1 LIWRYLAR
9 WRCRQLDRQLADPT
23 RTQERVLARALAE
36 IRGCRLANDLGLTG
50 REDVQAFRR
59 RAPITDYRFY
69 EPYIDEVIAGG
80 RSIMFRGAPAR
91 IAQTGGTTGKP
102 KQLPLNRALIR
113 SYRQFNLDMVFRYM
127 VESGE
132 DQILDDRIMAVAANP
147 AADHT
152 CTGAPIGFI
161 TGIMADIAP
170 GPVQRRYVP
179 SIDVI
184 RNPDM
189 AEKIRLTCHQCYE
202 ARGRVRAALGL
213 TPYLMTTWTHILDH
227 AEEREGRRSAIADLF
242 PELRVAFHG
251 GTTFDLYRQRMER
264 LSGPGIDH
272 RNVYS
277 AAEGPIAAQ
286 HSGDSPGLT
295 PTLSGIFLE
304 FIPEA
309 QADEKDPE
317 TRLLSEVEVGETYY
331 LVMTTQG
338 GLLRY
343 RIGDRVRFIESDPP
357 RFVVLGKTGDQIDLS
372 AEKIGVDLASAVLAE
387 AGETCGVCVLDFLV
401 CPAHGSLENKQPAHE
416 WIVEVETRPDLA
428 SFRREVEERLCR
440 HNPMYRELRERDFS
454 LGPPRFTF
462 VPSGTFQSYQE
473 SAFHFGQQKMMHMH
487 NDRELAEALLKHSP
501 SG

>member
-1 LIWRYLAR
+1 VIWRRLAR
-9 WRCRQLDRQLADPT
+9 WRCRQLDRHLADPA
-23 RTQERVLARALAE
+23 RTQARVLARALAE
-36 IRGCRLANDLGLTG
+36 IRGCRLATDLGLTG

-59 RAPITDYRFY
+59 RVPITDYRFY
-69 EPYIDEVIAGG
+69 EPYVDEVIAGG
-80 RSIMFRGAPAR
+80 RSIMFRGAPVR

-102 KQLPLNRALIR
+102 KRLPLNRALIR

-127 VESGE
+127 VESGR
-132 DQILDDRIMAVAANP
+132 DQILDDRILAVAANP

-152 CTGAPIGFI
+152 AAGAPIGFI

-170 GPVQRRYVP
+170 GLLQRRYVP

-189 AEKIRLTCHQCYE
+189 AEKIRLTCQQGYE
-202 ARGRVRAALGL
+202 ARKRVRVALGL
-213 TPYLMTTWTHILDH
+213 TPYLMTTWTNLLDH
-227 AEEREGRRSAIADLF
+227 AEEREGRRSGIADLF

-264 LSGPGIDH
+264 LTGPAIDH

-309 QADEKDPE
+309 QAEEKEPE
-317 TRLLSEVEVGETYY
+317 TRLLHEVDVGETYY

-343 RIGDRVRFIESDPP
+343 RIGDRVCFIDSDPS
-357 RFVVLGKTGDQIDLS
+357 RLVVLGKTGDQIDLS
-372 AEKIGVDLASAVLAE
+372 AEKLGVDLASAVLAE
-387 AGETCGVCVLDFLV
+387 AAEALGVWVLDFLV
-401 CPAHGSLENKQPAHE
+401 CPVRGTLQDEQLAHE
-416 WIVEVETRPDLA
+416 WIVEVESQPDPA

-440 HNPMYRELRERDFS
+440 LNPMYRELRERDFS

-462 VPSGTFQSYQE
+462 VPPGTFQRYQE
-473 SAFHFGQQKMMHMH
+473 AALHFGQQKMMHMH
-487 NDRELAEALLKHSP
+487 NDRELAEALLKHV
-501 SG
+501 GTG